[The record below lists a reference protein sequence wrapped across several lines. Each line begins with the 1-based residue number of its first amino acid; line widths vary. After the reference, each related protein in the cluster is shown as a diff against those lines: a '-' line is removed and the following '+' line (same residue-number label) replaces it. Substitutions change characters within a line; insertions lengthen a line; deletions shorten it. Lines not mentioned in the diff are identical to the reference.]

1 MDKRFRIPVLFLAL
15 FGTLLAG
22 CAVRGLATQVRSDM
36 LFSNNSPATQS
47 GGLSQGAGRS
57 PLAGGKGA
65 APAATAAPALIDES
79 TGPSA
84 PSTGSGGASG
94 GVPLIIKQGQIH
106 LLVKD
111 TDQAIDRLTQITSD
125 SGGYIVS
132 NRVWFEPFREEN
144 YKYASYTIAVPVDQF
159 ENALRRLRDLGIRVV
174 DESASGQDVSEEYVD
189 LQSRLNNLEATRD
202 RIRGFLDQ
210 ATTIDE
216 SLRINQQL
224 SDIEDQIEK
233 VKGRMNYLSS
243 RAAFSTIAV
252 QLDPQLPTIASPTP
266 TPTPTPT
273 PVPAGWD
280 PGKTFEH
287 ASGLATQV
295 AQFLVDAAIY
305 LVVWVPFALPIL
317 IVWGIYKIATRKK
330 NPA

>member
-1 MDKRFRIPVLFLAL
+1 M
-15 FGTLLAG
+15 
-22 CAVRGLATQVRSDM
+22 
-36 LFSNNSPATQS
+36 
-47 GGLSQGAGRS
+47 
-57 PLAGGKGA
+57 
-65 APAATAAPALIDES
+65 
-79 TGPSA
+79 
-84 PSTGSGGASG
+84 
-94 GVPLIIKQGQIH
+94 
-106 LLVKD
+106 
-111 TDQAIDRLTQITSD
+111 
-125 SGGYIVS
+125 
-132 NRVWFEPFREEN
+132 
-144 YKYASYTIAVPVDQF
+144 
-159 ENALRRLRDLGIRVV
+159 
-174 DESASGQDVSEEYVD
+174 
-189 LQSRLNNLEATRD
+189 
-202 RIRGFLDQ
+202 
-210 ATTIDE
+210 
-216 SLRINQQL
+216 LRINQEL

-252 QLDPQLPTIASPTP
+252 QLDPQLPSIASPTP

-273 PVPAGWD
+273 PAPAGWD